1 MEKGCVATE
10 WTEDDGDMVSTKALL
25 ATGIDIKNR
34 VIDVTADQFS
44 LHNNSGEDMMSVDEN
59 GNAIFSGIIKSANFF
74 QNMDVITPESEGVS
88 GANAASNMVT
98 ITRVESTH
106 DILLVTGDYGT
117 TEQTIDG
124 TLYTVA
130 KPVYL
135 NLPNANDARYRGKQ
149 IKVINN
155 AFCKYNGRGY
165 SGNLYVRFSGRQM
178 YELRLNITPNV
189 ARAQWDSL
197 NMDTEHLRSV
207 TLVSAP
213 FEGVGVSVNS
223 WNWVMVERE
232 TMDSWEYTGA
242 LRD

>member
-1 MEKGCVATE
+1 M
-10 WTEDDGDMVSTKALL
+10 L

-34 VIDVTADQFS
+34 VIDVTADQFK
-44 LHNNSGEDMMSVDEN
+44 LRNNSGEDMMTVDEN

-88 GANAASNMVT
+88 GVSAASGAVT
-98 ITRVESTH
+98 ITRWESTH
-106 DILLVTGDYGT
+106 DILLVTGNYGT
-117 TEQTIDG
+117 TEETIG
-124 TLYTVA
+124 EMQYTVA

-135 NLPNANDARYRGKQ
+135 KLPNANDARYRGKQ

-155 AFCKYNGRGY
+155 AFCVYNGRGY

-207 TLVSAP
+207 TFVSAP
-213 FEGVGVSVNS
+213 FDGVDVSVNS

-232 TMDSWEYTGA
+232 TMDSWEYTDA